1 MSDTAT
7 AVGSIKGLLKLDISD
22 YMAGIQQAKT
32 AEDELKHGDDDIR
45 IDADV
50 SEAIAKIDEV
60 SAKTDK
66 VTSKDGDIRI
76 DADTDQAVAKIE
88 SVEAKT
94 DKATSNTDD
103 IHIDANVSEAT
114 AKLDQVLAQADQV
127 DSERIDLRVQAS
139 VDEALAEIQ
148 AVAAKTEQVT
158 AGRHEILVDADTGT
172 AVAQIEAVSAAQAQL
187 DSSTARLRAAYSQLD
202 AVQSKGVTSQ
212 SALMV
217 AEAAATQVEK
227 EQAEAQERLS
237 RVLAENNVALVS
249 NAAAQSVNSEAASGA
264 ARSAS
269 EQAASVSA
277 AHHAMSSDTTA
288 TTANT
293 AAKEANHTATEHQMQ
308 SYGALRSS
316 LLLVAPALLPIA
328 GAAAGAGAALVGM
341 AGAGIIAFKGIT
353 MAMDDGSITGQ
364 RYSADVESLER
375 GFTQLK
381 QTGAVAYL
389 QGFNSVTSQVNAQM
403 PYLSR
408 LTATFSRDLGTI
420 SSNGVAGLLGLFRQL
435 QPVMLSVDQGIVRA
449 SASFARWGTGNGARD
464 FVAYLIEKL
473 PSVENALG
481 SLFTA
486 AGHVVQAFSPWSGV
500 VLSTVTAVSDVISAI
515 PTPILSTLVTEAM
528 AVYTAFKLWN
538 GVTSV
543 FDKVKTG
550 LGSFSAA
557 LGLSSTGV
565 GLFVAGVAALSAVIA
580 MSQSNIE
587 SAAQAQTDYA
597 SALENTNGVIDESI
611 RKQAAKK
618 LQEQGAYDM
627 ASALGISSKD
637 LTDAVLGE
645 GDAYSRVSSQV
656 DEASTHY
663 HQLATQ
669 TRSSKDGTQKLA
681 KQSDELSKIIGNQ
694 HSGFQDA
701 ISDQKQMAD
710 ATGDTSSK
718 ISSQTQILGI
728 SQSAW
733 NTLSGAEASA
743 STAAKDYKSA
753 LDALND
759 QAQTLDQATS
769 TLTTQFDTMAST
781 LQQNIKSVGKA
792 QATSMDNNTTYGA
805 KNHQLILQ
813 TVQDAQAKADAI
825 INSEGKSQKSY
836 ADARASLEQ
845 SRQKILDTAKANG
858 LNTDEVSKY
867 LDTVMKLPSDT
878 TTSIILDD
886 SDATAG
892 LSALQV
898 KTATLSADSKKITI
912 TGDNADALAKIA
924 AVVGAKIDKKTG
936 TLTLNKAQYDSALA
950 MANGAKIDAKTGQLL
965 GNNNPLLAKLA
976 QANGWTI
983 DPKTGQIRGSDGNFI
998 TVANRVEAYRI
1009 NPKTVAIN
1017 GNASGFYAVLSQI
1030 QGASV
1035 STSVGVSTSLANLMR
1050 NSGGYTGGMFNGSNF
1065 LPGYANG
1072 GQFEG
1077 AVSGPASP
1085 VRDSVILRNARLD
1098 PGEHVL
1104 TKKDVQAMG
1113 GQRAVYAFRSS
1124 LHSSNQGYANGGSPS
1139 KSDSAASVP
1148 YLPETITLVD
1158 TDGSLLAKVR
1168 TIADQRIQRH
1178 NTNLVRGI
1186 TNG

>member
-7 AVGSIKGLLKLDISD
+7 EVGSIKGLLKLDISD

-45 IDADV
+45 IDADI
-50 SEAIAKIDEV
+50 SEALAKFDEV

-76 DADTDQAVAKIE
+76 DADTDQAVAKIDA
-88 SVEAKT
+88 VEAKT
-94 DKATSNTDD
+94 DSVTSNTDD

-202 AVQSKGVTSQ
+202 AVQSKGVASQ

-341 AGAGIIAFKGIT
+341 AGAGIIAFKGISN
-353 MAMDDGSITGQ
+353 AVDAASVTGRQ
-364 RYSADVESLER
+364 YSADLHVIEDGMSSLAN
-375 GFTQLK
+375 TS
-381 QTGAVAYL
+381 AVAYL
-389 QGFNSVTSQVNAQM
+389 QGFNGVTRELNSQM

-449 SASFARWGTGNGARD
+449 SASFARWGTDNGARD

-481 SLFTA
+481 SLFGA
-486 AGHVVQAFSPWSGV
+486 AGHVVQAFSPLSGV

-565 GLFVAGVAALSAVIA
+565 GLFVAGVTALSAVIA
-580 MSQSNIE
+580 MSQTNVE

-627 ASALGISSKD
+627 ASSLGISSKD

-645 GDAYSRVSSQV
+645 GDAYDRVSGQV
-656 DEASTHY
+656 DEAATHY

-669 TRSSKDGTQKLA
+669 TRSNKDGTQKLA
-681 KQSDELSKIIGNQ
+681 KQSDELSKILGNQ
-694 HSGFQDA
+694 HSGLQSA
-701 ISDQKQMAD
+701 VNDQKQMAE
-710 ATGDTSSK
+710 ATGDASSK
-718 ISSQTQILGI
+718 ISSQSQILGV

-733 NTLSGAEASA
+733 NTLTAAESNA

-753 LDALND
+753 LDALNG
-759 QAQTLDQATS
+759 QAQTLDQATNS
-769 TLTTQFDTMAST
+769 LTTQFDTMAST
-781 LQQNIKSVGKA
+781 LQQNIKNVGAA

-836 ADARASLEQ
+836 ADARASLEE

-898 KTATLSADSKKITI
+898 KTATLSADSKTITI
-912 TGDNADALAKIA
+912 TGDDADALAKIA
-924 AVVGAKIDKKTG
+924 AVAGAKIDKKTG
-936 TLTLNKAQYDSALA
+936 TLTLDKSQYDVTLA
-950 MANGAKIDAKTGQLL
+950 IANGAKIDPKTGQLL
-965 GNNNPLLAKLA
+965 GDNNPLLAKVA

-983 DPKTGQIRGSDGNFI
+983 DAKTGQILGADGNFI
-998 TVANRVEAYRI
+998 TVANRVAAYQLS
-1009 NPKTVAIN
+1009 PKSVAIN
-1017 GNASGFYAVLSQI
+1017 GDASGFYAVLRQI
-1030 QGASV
+1030 SSANV
-1035 STSVGVSTSLANLMR
+1035 ATSVGVSTSIANMMR
-1050 NSGGYTGGMFNGSNF
+1050 GGYTGGMFDGSKF

-1124 LHSSNQGYANGGSPS
+1124 LHSSSQGYANGGSPS
-1139 KSDSAASVP
+1139 KSDSAASTP

-1158 TDGSLLAKVR
+1158 ADGSLLAKVR

-1186 TNG
+1186 VNG

>member
-7 AVGSIKGLLKLDISD
+7 EVGSIKGLLKLDISD
-22 YMAGIQQAKT
+22 YMAGIQQAKA

-158 AGRHEILVDADTGT
+158 AVRHEILVDADTGT

-202 AVQSKGVTSQ
+202 AVQSKGVASQ

-217 AEAAATQVEK
+217 AEAAATQVEQ
-227 EQAEAQERLS
+227 EQADAQERLS
-237 RVLAENNVALVS
+237 RVLAENNVALLS
-249 NAAAQSVNSEAASGA
+249 NAASQSVNSEAASSA

-269 EQAASVSA
+269 EQASSVTA
-277 AHHAMSSDTTA
+277 GRTAMASDTAA
-288 TTANT
+288 TSANT
-293 AAKEANHTATEHQMQ
+293 AAKDANRSATDSQAK
-308 SYGALRSS
+308 SYGALRGS

-341 AGAGIIAFKGIT
+341 AGAGILAYKGISN
-353 MAMDDGSITGQ
+353 AVDAASVTGRQ
-364 RYSADVESLER
+364 YSADLHVIEDGMSSLAN
-375 GFTQLK
+375 TS
-381 QTGAVAYL
+381 AVAYL
-389 QGFNSVTSQVNAQM
+389 QGFNGVTRELNSQM

-481 SLFTA
+481 SLFGA

-515 PTPILSTLVTEAM
+515 PTPVLSTLVTEAM

-565 GLFVAGVAALSAVIA
+565 GLFIAGVTALSAVIA
-580 MSQSNIE
+580 MSQTNVE

-597 SALENTNGVIDESI
+597 SALENTNGVIDESV

-627 ASALGISSKD
+627 ASSLGISSKD

-645 GDAYSRVSSQV
+645 GDAYDRVSGQV
-656 DEASTHY
+656 NEAATHY
-663 HQLATQ
+663 HQLAIQ
-669 TRSSKDGTQKLA
+669 TRSNKDGTSKLA
-681 KQSDELSKIIGNQ
+681 KQSDELSKILGNQ
-694 HSGFQDA
+694 HSGLQSA
-701 ISDQKQMAD
+701 VNDQKQIAE
-710 ATGDTSSK
+710 ATGDASSK
-718 ISSQTQILGI
+718 ISSQSQILGV
-728 SQSAW
+728 SQSEW
-733 NTLSGAEASA
+733 NTLTTAESNA

-753 LDALND
+753 LDALNG
-759 QAQTLDQATS
+759 QAQTLDQATNS
-769 TLTTQFDTMAST
+769 LTTQFDTMAST
-781 LQQNIKSVGKA
+781 LQQNIKNVGTA

-836 ADARASLEQ
+836 ADARASLEE

-867 LDTVMKLPSDT
+867 LDQVMKIPPST
-878 TTSIILDD
+878 STSIILDD

-898 KTATLSADSKKITI
+898 KTATLSADSKTVTI

-924 AVVGAKIDKKTG
+924 TIEGAKIDPKTG
-936 TLTLNKAQYDSALA
+936 TLTLNKTQYESALA
-950 MANGAKIDAKTGQLL
+950 LANGAKIDPKTGQLL
-965 GNNNPLLAKLA
+965 GDNNPILAKIA
-976 QANGWTI
+976 QTNMWTI
-983 DPKTGQIRGSDGNFI
+983 DPKTGQIRGEDGNFI
-998 TVANRVEAYRI
+998 TVANRVEAYRL
-1009 NPKTVAIN
+1009 NPKSVAIN
-1017 GNASGFYAVLSQI
+1017 GDASGFYAVLRQI
-1030 QGASV
+1030 SSANV
-1035 STSVGVSTSLANLMR
+1035 ATSVGVSTSLANLMR
-1050 NSGGYTGGMFNGSNF
+1050 GGYTGGMFDGSKF

-1139 KSDSAASVP
+1139 KSDSAHSTP

-1158 TDGSLLAKVR
+1158 ADGSLLAKVR

-1186 TNG
+1186 VNG

>member
-7 AVGSIKGLLKLDISD
+7 EVGSIKGLLKLDISD

-76 DADTDQAVAKIE
+76 DADTAQAVAKIE

-114 AKLDQVLAQADQV
+114 AKLDQVIAQADQV

-148 AVAAKTEQVT
+148 AVAAKTEQIT

-202 AVQSKGVTSQ
+202 AVQSKGVASQ

-217 AEAAATQVEK
+217 AEAAATQVEQ
-227 EQAEAQERLS
+227 EQADAQERLS

-269 EQAASVSA
+269 EQASSVTA
-277 AHHAMSSDTTA
+277 GRTAMTSDTAA
-288 TTANT
+288 TSANT
-293 AAKEANHTATEHQMQ
+293 AAKDANRSATDSQAK
-308 SYGALRSS
+308 SYGALRGS

-328 GAAAGAGAALVGM
+328 GAAAGAGAALIGM
-341 AGAGIIAFKGIT
+341 AGAGILAYKGISN
-353 MAMDDGSITGQ
+353 AVDAASVTGRQ
-364 RYSADVESLER
+364 YSADLHVIEDGMSSLAN
-375 GFTQLK
+375 TS
-381 QTGAVAYL
+381 AVAYL
-389 QGFNSVTSQVNAQM
+389 QGFNGVTRELNSQM

-481 SLFTA
+481 SLFSA

-543 FDKVKTG
+543 FDKVSSG
-550 LGSFSAA
+550 LNKFAMTIGT
-557 LGLSSTGV
+557 SSTVV
-565 GLFVAGVAALSAVIA
+565 GLFIAGVAALSAVIA
-580 MSQSNIE
+580 ASQTHVQ
-587 SAAQAQTDYA
+587 SAAEAQQNYA
-597 SALENTNGVIDESI
+597 QALEESNGAIDAGVIKS
-611 RKQAAKK
+611 AAKA
-618 LQEQGAYDM
+618 LQDQNAYALADK
-627 ASALGISSKD
+627 LGISHKD
-637 LTDAVLGE
+637 LTNAVLGE
-645 GDAYSRVSSQV
+645 GDAYQTVSSQL
-656 DEASTHY
+656 DESSTRY
-663 HQLATQ
+663 HALATQ
-669 TRSSKDGTQKLA
+669 TRDSRDGTQKLA
-681 KQSDELSKIIGNQ
+681 KDSDTLTKILKNQ
-694 HSGFQDA
+694 NEGFKDDVA
-701 ISDQKQMAD
+701 IQKETAN
-710 ATGDTSSK
+710 ATSDTSSA
-718 ISSQTQILGI
+718 IQSQAQILGL
-728 SQSAW
+728 SQSQW
-733 NTLSGAEASA
+733 NTLSGAETRA
-743 STAAKDYKSA
+743 STAAKEYKSA
-753 LDALND
+753 LDALNG
-759 QAQTLDQATS
+759 QEQTLDQATS
-769 TLTTQFDTMAST
+769 TLTTQFDTMASAFK
-781 LQQNIKSVGKA
+781 QNIKDVGKA

-836 ADARASLEQ
+836 ADARASLEE

-867 LDTVMKLPSDT
+867 LDTVMKLPSET
-878 TTSIILDD
+878 TTSIILND

-898 KTATLSADSKKITI
+898 KTATLSADSKTLTI
-912 TGDNADALAKIA
+912 TGDNADALAKLA
-924 AVVGAKIDKKTG
+924 EVTGAKIDKKTG
-936 TLTLNKAQYDSALA
+936 TLTLDKSQYDVTLA
-950 MANGAKIDAKTGQLL
+950 IANGAKIDPKTGQLL
-965 GNNNPLLAKLA
+965 GDNNPLLAKVA

-983 DPKTGQIRGSDGNFI
+983 DAKTGQIRGEDGNFI
-998 TVANRVEAYRI
+998 TVANRVAAYQLS
-1009 NPKTVAIN
+1009 PKSVAIN
-1017 GNASGFYAVLSQI
+1017 GDASGFYAVLRQI
-1030 QGASV
+1030 SSANV
-1035 STSVGVSTSLANLMR
+1035 STTVGVSTSIANMMR
-1050 NSGGYTGGMFNGSNF
+1050 GGYTGGMFDGSKF

-1124 LHSSNQGYANGGSPS
+1124 LHSSNQGYAHGGSPS
-1139 KSDSAASVP
+1139 KSDSAASTP

-1158 TDGSLLAKVR
+1158 ADGSLLAKVR
-1168 TIADQRIQRH
+1168 TITDQRIQRH

-1186 TNG
+1186 VNG